1 MILEKVCVENFR
13 SLRNFETDFK
23 KDLSLIVGRNN
34 CGKTSILSIMNK
46 FLNSNSSIFLYCFE
60 YFSKSSFSCFEI
72 F

>member
-46 FLNSNSSIFLYCFE
+46 FLNSNSS
-60 YFSKSSFSCFEI
+60 YFDWNDFNLKYQNKLFKE
-72 F
+72 